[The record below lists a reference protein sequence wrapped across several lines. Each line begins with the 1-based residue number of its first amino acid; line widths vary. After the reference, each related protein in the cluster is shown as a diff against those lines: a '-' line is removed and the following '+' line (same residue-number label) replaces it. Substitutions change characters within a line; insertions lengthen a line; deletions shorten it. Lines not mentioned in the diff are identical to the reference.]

1 MSAPSS
7 GWTVSCLPDERNP
20 AAGTPADSL
29 SSRLQAAEGEV
40 AGRAGIWAGE
50 ELADPLGELRGI
62 QDAVA
67 VEVELREGLGG
78 LPGAG
83 SVRRGEPGVFR
94 GVQYPVAVPVGYLDE
109 RVRRGGDG
117 GVEAGP
123 VPDGSAGGGG
133 EFVRGDLPVAV
144 GVHVCQQG
152 AEQGALRGGNGLPGE
167 RVEGMAAAAA

>member
-7 GWTVSCLPDERNP
+7 GWTVSCIPDERNP
-20 AAGTPADSL
+20 AAGTPAESL

-50 ELADPLGELRGI
+50 ELADPLGEFRGV
-62 QDAVA
+62 QEAVA

-78 LPGAG
+78 LLGTG

-94 GVQYPVAVPVGYLDE
+94 GVQYPVAVPVGHLDE
-109 RVRRGGDG
+109 RVRGGGNG

-123 VPDGSAGGGG
+123 VPDVPAGGGG
-133 EFVRGDLPVAV
+133 EFVRGDLLVAV
-144 GVHVCQQG
+144 GVHVRQQG
-152 AEQGALRGGNGLPGE
+152 AEQGALRGGNGLSGK
-167 RVEGMAAAAA
+167 RVEGVPAAAA